1 MISEAHIIHWIKVSF
16 PKHIGHNTAEI
27 GMTAG
32 LWSMMTKDLLEAVS
46 KMLENPHFGEKL

>member
-1 MISEAHIIHWIKVSF
+1 MISEARFIHWIKASF

-32 LWSMMTKDLLEAVS
+32 LWSMMTKDLLI
-46 KMLENPHFGEKL
+46 ENIHFGGKL